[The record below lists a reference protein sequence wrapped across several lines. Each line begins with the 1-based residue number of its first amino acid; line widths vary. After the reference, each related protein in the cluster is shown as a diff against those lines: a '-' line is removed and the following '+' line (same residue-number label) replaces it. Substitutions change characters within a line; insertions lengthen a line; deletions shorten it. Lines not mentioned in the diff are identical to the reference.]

1 MWYSFYKSTDP
12 PLPRRDADHTL
23 ESWPRSSLWIWSQDP
38 GEILLHHPPFCLPDF
53 WNQWT
58 NSSFREHV
66 HVSCQTAHA
75 ASDSPNITV
84 CIIRQL
90 PVELV
95 FIIWLT
101 TRDNDYFSFP
111 GKTNIAAFSFQHQ
124 RWCSLA
130 FYQLKDFFFFQKKNV
145 SRTPPHLANF
155 TVPHGICV
163 QWTELLRLNV
173 ICNQASVNMEMYRL
187 VCCNMGSHSV

>member
-1 MWYSFYKSTDP
+1 MTYLGLHSKEETDRQLKPMSCSFHNSTDS
-12 PLPRRDADHTL
+12 PLHGADADHTL
-23 ESWPRSSLWIWSQDP
+23 GGWPISSPGRGARIPGIFSSQ
-38 GEILLHHPPFCLPDF
+38 PPFCLPDF
-53 WNQWT
+53 WNQWA

-66 HVSCQTAHA
+66 HVSCQAARA

-90 PVELV
+90 PAELV

-130 FYQLKDFFFFQKKNV
+130 FYQLKDFFFKKKMLV
-145 SRTPPHLANF
+145 VLPHISL
-155 TVPHGICV
+155 TLQSPM
-163 QWTELLRLNV
+163 
-173 ICNQASVNMEMYRL
+173 ASVCSEL
-187 VCCNMGSHSV
+187 SCWD

>member
-1 MWYSFYKSTDP
+1 MGQMLTILWKVDRDP
-12 PLPRRDADHTL
+12 VLDMGPG
-23 ESWPRSSLWIWSQDP
+23 SWGKFSSQ
-38 GEILLHHPPFCLPDF
+38 LLFCQPDF

-58 NSSFREHV
+58 SSLFREHV
-66 HVSCQTAHA
+66 HVSCQAARA
-75 ASDSPNITV
+75 ASDSPNIAV

-90 PVELV
+90 PAELV

-130 FYQLKDFFFFQKKNV
+130 FYQLKNFFFFSEKKKKMLV
-145 SRTPPHLANF
+145 VLPHISL
-155 TVPHGICV
+155 TLQSPM
-163 QWTELLRLNV
+163 
-173 ICNQASVNMEMYRL
+173 ASVCSEL
-187 VCCNMGSHSV
+187 SCWD

>member
-1 MWYSFYKSTDP
+1 MAYPGLHSKSETDLPLKLILCSFYFSTNPSLHGGAADP
-12 PLPRRDADHTL
+12 LWEADPDSVL
-23 ESWPRSSLWIWSQDP
+23 DMKPGSWEKFSSVARPSACLTFWISEPTPRSES
-38 GEILLHHPPFCLPDF
+38 
-53 WNQWT
+53 
-58 NSSFREHV
+58 V

-75 ASDSPNITV
+75 TSDSPNITV

-90 PVELV
+90 PAELV

-130 FYQLKDFFFFQKKNV
+130 FYQLKDLKKK
-145 SRTPPHLANF
+145 
-155 TVPHGICV
+155 C
-163 QWTELLRLNV
+163 
-173 ICNQASVNMEMYRL
+173 
-187 VCCNMGSHSV
+187 

>member
-1 MWYSFYKSTDP
+1 MELLLTTLWEADP
-12 PLPRRDADHTL
+12 
-23 ESWPRSSLWIWSQDP
+23 SGQDP
-38 GEILLHHPPFCLPDF
+38 GEILLNPLPFCLPDF
-53 WNQWT
+53 WSQWT

-90 PVELV
+90 PAKLV

-111 GKTNIAAFSFQHQ
+111 GKTNIAAFSLQHQ

-130 FYQLKDFFFFQKKNV
+130 FYQLKDFFFQKKMLV
-145 SRTPPHLANF
+145 VLPHISL
-155 TVPHGICV
+155 TLQSPM
-163 QWTELLRLNV
+163 
-173 ICNQASVNMEMYRL
+173 ASVCSEL
-187 VCCNMGSHSV
+187 SCWD